1 MYFNN
6 VLILWSNLRFYDTL
20 SLKVRAEKW
29 TVTLPLLI
37 SATLFFFFFEKENI
51 YFSAATK
58 RMLIYLESNKTF
70 MENSLWYSFI

>member
-1 MYFNN
+1 MIQFK
-6 VLILWSNLRFYDTL
+6 VLWYTFFEGQSWEMDC
-20 SLKVRAEKW
+20 
-29 TVTLPLLI
+29 TLPLLI

-58 RMLIYLESNKTF
+58 WMLIYLESNKTF

>member
-1 MYFNN
+1 MIQFE
-6 VLILWSNLRFYDTL
+6 VLWYTFFEGQSWEMDCNASFVNLCYT
-20 SLKVRAEKW
+20 
-29 TVTLPLLI
+29 
-37 SATLFFFFFEKENI
+37 FFFFFEKENI

>member
-37 SATLFFFFFEKENI
+37 SATLFFFFEKENI

-58 RMLIYLESNKTF
+58 WMLIYLESNKTF